1 MNIVFAYPTGLNPQK
16 GGVERITDIIAKIL
30 LKRGYTIFY
39 LNWKREQD
47 NYEYPVPV
55 IDLPSSNLEDP
66 NNLEV
71 YNRFLKENRI
81 DVIINQHGLYEGTY
95 FLSQVKVQNVKIIS
109 VLHSDPFGYYNHLFA
124 DLMTLRDSSIKEKVK
139 RVARFFLYR
148 KVKKIIHRS
157 LVNHYTFIQE
167 HPQYVCLLSES
178 YKERLE
184 EYCDLPDNY
193 FISIPNPNTYE
204 NIEIIPH
211 KEPILLFVGRLDN
224 RSKKLFTLI
233 DIWYRL
239 CKLYPQWKL
248 IIVGDGPDKD
258 VLINKAKDISNIE
271 FKGYQDPRE
280 YYEKA
285 SIFCMTSIFEGFPM
299 CLTEAMQ
306 FGCVPIAFDSF
317 SAVYDIIKPGET
329 GELVKS
335 FDKKEYVGKLI
346 HLIDDETYRKKL
358 SKNAFQY
365 VKRYDIANILPK
377 WIELIEK
384 GNIYYWY

>member
-193 FISIPNPNTYE
+193 FISITNPNTYE

-384 GNIYYWY
+384 

>member
-39 LNWKREQD
+39 LNWEREQD

-109 VLHSDPFGYYNHLFA
+109 VLHSDSFGYYDHLFA

-306 FGCVPIAFDSF
+306 FGCVPVAFDSF

-384 GNIYYWY
+384 

>member
-39 LNWKREQD
+39 LNWEREQD

-109 VLHSDPFGYYNHLFA
+109 VLHSDPFGYYDHLFA

-306 FGCVPIAFDSF
+306 FGCVPVAFDSF

-365 VKRYDIANILPK
+365 VKRFDIANILPK

-384 GNIYYWY
+384 

>member
-1 MNIVFAYPTGLNPQK
+1 MIKMNIVFAYPTGLNPQK

-346 HLIDDETYRKKL
+346 HLIDDKTYRKKL

-384 GNIYYWY
+384 

>member
-1 MNIVFAYPTGLNPQK
+1 MIKMNIVFAYPTWLNPQK

-39 LNWKREQD
+39 LNWEREQD

-109 VLHSDPFGYYNHLFA
+109 VLHSDPFGYYDHLFA

-306 FGCVPIAFDSF
+306 FGCVPVAFDSF

-384 GNIYYWY
+384 

>member
-365 VKRYDIANILPK
+365 VKRYDKQFSAT
-377 WIELIEK
+377 IELK
-384 GNIYYWY
+384 

>member
-1 MNIVFAYPTGLNPQK
+1 MIKMNIVFAYPTGLNPQK

-109 VLHSDPFGYYNHLFA
+109 VLHSDPFGYYDHLFA

-306 FGCVPIAFDSF
+306 FGCVPVAFDSF

-384 GNIYYWY
+384 

>member
-1 MNIVFAYPTGLNPQK
+1 MIKMNIVFAYPTGLNPQK
-16 GGVERITDIIAKIL
+16 GGVERITDNIAKIL

-384 GNIYYWY
+384 

>member
-1 MNIVFAYPTGLNPQK
+1 MIKMNIVFAYPTGLNPQK

-157 LVNHYTFIQE
+157 LVNHYTVIQE

-384 GNIYYWY
+384 

>member
-1 MNIVFAYPTGLNPQK
+1 MNIVFAYTTGLNPQK

-346 HLIDDETYRKKL
+346 HLIDDETDRKKL

-384 GNIYYWY
+384 

>member
-81 DVIINQHGLYEGTY
+81 DIIINQHGLYEGTY

-193 FISIPNPNTYE
+193 FMSIPNPNTYE

-384 GNIYYWY
+384 

>member
-271 FKGYQDPRE
+271 FKGYQDSRE

-384 GNIYYWY
+384 

>member
-139 RVARFFLYR
+139 RVARFFFYR

-224 RSKKLFTLI
+224 RSNKLFTLI

-384 GNIYYWY
+384 

>member
-81 DVIINQHGLYEGTY
+81 DIIINQHGLYEGTY

-167 HPQYVCLLSES
+167 HPQYVCFLSES

-384 GNIYYWY
+384 

>member
-139 RVARFFLYR
+139 RVARFFFFFKL
-148 KVKKIIHRS
+148 KKIIHRS

-167 HPQYVCLLSES
+167 HPRYVCLLSES

-204 NIEIIPH
+204 NIEIIPR

-384 GNIYYWY
+384 

>member
-71 YNRFLKENRI
+71 YNRFLKENSI

-384 GNIYYWY
+384 

>member
-271 FKGYQDPRE
+271 LKGYQDPRE

-384 GNIYYWY
+384 

>member
-39 LNWKREQD
+39 LNWEREQD

-109 VLHSDPFGYYNHLFA
+109 VLHSDPFGYYDHLFA

-211 KEPILLFVGRLDN
+211 KEPILLFVGQLDN

-384 GNIYYWY
+384 

>member
-306 FGCVPIAFDSF
+306 FGFDSF

-384 GNIYYWY
+384 

>member
-1 MNIVFAYPTGLNPQK
+1 MIKMNIVFAYPTGLNPQK

-157 LVNHYTFIQE
+157 LVNHYTFIQD

-384 GNIYYWY
+384 

>member
-317 SAVYDIIKPGET
+317 SAIYDIIKPGET

-384 GNIYYWY
+384 

>member
-335 FDKKEYVGKLI
+335 FDKIEYVGKLI

-384 GNIYYWY
+384 

>member
-346 HLIDDETYRKKL
+346 HLIDDETCRKKL

-384 GNIYYWY
+384 

>member
-148 KVKKIIHRS
+148 KVKKIRHRS

-317 SAVYDIIKPGET
+317 SAVYDIIKSGET

-335 FDKKEYVGKLI
+335 FNKKKYVEKLI

-384 GNIYYWY
+384 

>member
-1 MNIVFAYPTGLNPQK
+1 M
-16 GGVERITDIIAKIL
+16 
-30 LKRGYTIFY
+30 
-39 LNWKREQD
+39 
-47 NYEYPVPV
+47 
-55 IDLPSSNLEDP
+55 
-66 NNLEV
+66 
-71 YNRFLKENRI
+71 
-81 DVIINQHGLYEGTY
+81 
-95 FLSQVKVQNVKIIS
+95 
-109 VLHSDPFGYYNHLFA
+109 
-124 DLMTLRDSSIKEKVK
+124 
-139 RVARFFLYR
+139 
-148 KVKKIIHRS
+148 
-157 LVNHYTFIQE
+157 
-167 HPQYVCLLSES
+167 
-178 YKERLE
+178 E

-317 SAVYDIIKPGET
+317 SAVYDIIKSGET

-335 FDKKEYVGKLI
+335 FNKKKYVEKLI

-384 GNIYYWY
+384 

>member
-109 VLHSDPFGYYNHLFA
+109 VLHSDPFGLYYNHLFA

-384 GNIYYWY
+384 

>member
-1 MNIVFAYPTGLNPQK
+1 M
-16 GGVERITDIIAKIL
+16 
-30 LKRGYTIFY
+30 
-39 LNWKREQD
+39 
-47 NYEYPVPV
+47 
-55 IDLPSSNLEDP
+55 
-66 NNLEV
+66 
-71 YNRFLKENRI
+71 
-81 DVIINQHGLYEGTY
+81 
-95 FLSQVKVQNVKIIS
+95 SQVRVQNVKIIS
-109 VLHSDPFGYYNHLFA
+109 VLHSDPFGYYDHLFA

-157 LVNHYTFIQE
+157 LVNHYTFIWE
-167 HPQYVCLLSES
+167 HPQYVCLLSEF

-258 VLINKAKDISNIE
+258 VLINNAKDISNIE

-306 FGCVPIAFDSF
+306 FGCVPVAFDSF

-384 GNIYYWY
+384 

>member
-1 MNIVFAYPTGLNPQK
+1 VIKMNIVFAYPTGLNPQK

-204 NIEIIPH
+204 NIEIIPQ

-384 GNIYYWY
+384 

>member
-167 HPQYVCLLSES
+167 HPQYVCLLLES

-384 GNIYYWY
+384 

>member
-39 LNWKREQD
+39 LNWEREQD

-109 VLHSDPFGYYNHLFA
+109 VLHSDPFGYYDHLFA

-306 FGCVPIAFDSF
+306 FGCVPVAFDSF

-346 HLIDDETYRKKL
+346 HLIDDETYRKNL

-384 GNIYYWY
+384 

>member
-1 MNIVFAYPTGLNPQK
+1 MIKMNIVFAYPTGLNPQK

-148 KVKKIIHRS
+148 KVKKIIHPS

-384 GNIYYWY
+384 

>member
-39 LNWKREQD
+39 LNWEREQD

-109 VLHSDPFGYYNHLFA
+109 VLHSDPFGYYDHLFA

-306 FGCVPIAFDSF
+306 FGCVPVAFDSF

-384 GNIYYWY
+384 

>member
-1 MNIVFAYPTGLNPQK
+1 MIKMNIVFAYPTGLNPQK

-39 LNWKREQD
+39 LNWEREQD

-109 VLHSDPFGYYNHLFA
+109 VLHSDPFGYYDHLFA

-384 GNIYYWY
+384 

>member
-39 LNWKREQD
+39 LNWEREQD

-109 VLHSDPFGYYNHLFA
+109 VLHSDPFGYYDHLFA

-139 RVARFFLYR
+139 SVARFFLYR

-306 FGCVPIAFDSF
+306 FGCVPVAFDSF

-384 GNIYYWY
+384 

>member
-365 VKRYDIANILPK
+365 VKRYDIANILLK

-384 GNIYYWY
+384 

>member
-139 RVARFFLYR
+139 RVARFFLYM

-384 GNIYYWY
+384 

>member
-239 CKLYPQWKL
+239 CKLYPQCKL

-365 VKRYDIANILPK
+365 VKRYDIANIVPN

-384 GNIYYWY
+384 